1 MIKKIFLIA
10 ALALTVFSTPLFS
23 KDFTGLFDVVL
34 GDTPA
39 ATQEKLAYFGWQKE
53 ENFKSINE
61 YKKAEAELYGF
72 LVNCINLKF
81 TNDKLAMITV
91 YFNIPGNKVETYST
105 IKDNL
110 PADYEFNLNK
120 ETGSFEKNDYFGTFV
135 SKRKVLVV
143 SNPSVSDSD
152 FMISVSDIDLL
163 LDTKP
168 LVNPEDVEAKPI
180 ENQDDAK

>member
-1 MIKKIFLIA
+1 MSKRIFLGA
-10 ALALTVFSTPLFS
+10 ALALAVFITPLFS

-39 ATQEKLAYFGWQKE
+39 STQDTLAHFGWQKE

-61 YKKAEAELYGF
+61 YKKEKAELYGF

-81 TNDKLAMITV
+81 TNDKLSMITV
-91 YFNIPGNKVETYST
+91 YFNTPENKIETYNT

-110 PADYEFNLNK
+110 LADYEFVVNK
-120 ETGSFEKNDYFGTFV
+120 ETGSLEKSDYFGTFV
-135 SKRKVLVV
+135 SKRKVLVI

-168 LVNPEDVEAKPI
+168 IVNE
-180 ENQDDAK
+180 ENVSQDDAK

>member
-1 MIKKIFLIA
+1 MSKRIIFGA
-10 ALALTVFSTPLFS
+10 ALALAVFITPLFS

-39 ATQEKLAYFGWQKE
+39 SAQDTLAHFGWQKE

-61 YKKAEAELYGF
+61 YKKEEAELYGF

-81 TNDKLAMITV
+81 TNDKLSMITV
-91 YFNIPGNKVETYST
+91 YFNTPENKIETYNT

-110 PADYEFNLNK
+110 LADYEFVVNK
-120 ETGSFEKNDYFGTFV
+120 ETGSLEKSDYFGTFV
-135 SKRKVLVV
+135 SKRKVLVI

-168 LVNPEDVEAKPI
+168 IVNEENV
-180 ENQDDAK
+180 NQDDAK